1 MGLTLQIKKDAA
13 MIARP
18 PEQAN
23 PVKAGGAKPWI

>member
-1 MGLTLQIKKDAA
+1 MGLKLQIKKDAV

-18 PEQAN
+18 PEQVK